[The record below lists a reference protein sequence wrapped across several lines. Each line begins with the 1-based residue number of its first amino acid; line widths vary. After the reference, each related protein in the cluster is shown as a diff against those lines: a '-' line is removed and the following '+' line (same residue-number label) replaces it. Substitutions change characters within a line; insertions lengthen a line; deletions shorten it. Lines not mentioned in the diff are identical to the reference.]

1 MFSGVVAAAGQLHLT
16 SKSNAETQ
24 RHRGNAEK
32 AKKEQDKT
40 WESLVFVVLCVPQ
53 RLCASVVGVEFFKCD
68 CPVMITTEAEL

>member
-1 MFSGVVAAAGQLHLT
+1 MEGVVRAIAFDFKIHRRDTEA
-16 SKSNAETQ
+16 Q

-53 RLCASVVGVEFFKCD
+53 RLCASVVGVEFFKCY
-68 CPVMITTEAEL
+68 CPAWK